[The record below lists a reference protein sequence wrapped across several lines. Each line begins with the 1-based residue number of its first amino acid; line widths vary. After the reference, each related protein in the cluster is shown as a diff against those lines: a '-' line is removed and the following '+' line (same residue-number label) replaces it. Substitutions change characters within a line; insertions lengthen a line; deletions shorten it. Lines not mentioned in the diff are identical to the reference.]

1 MGGNPS
7 AVYHPRNP
15 RDTALYAV
23 IEDHLEEFIR
33 VYDEK
38 YQKEFGFWRPV
49 IQEVMEKYLECGDL
63 HHGFARVRC
72 GGCAHEFLLAF
83 SCKGRYFCP
92 SCHQKRVV
100 SFAEWAEQE
109 ALEKVSHRQYV
120 FTIPKMLRIYFK
132 YDRKLLGKL
141 SQCAYE
147 TVKEFF
153 QEVVPDKEAVPGVIL
168 SIQTYGQELNFHPHL
183 HGVISDGCF
192 SQDGTCHPI
201 PEVDTQKM
209 MELFRHKVFKMLLA
223 EEKITETHIQKLL
236 AWKHTGFSVYRGE
249 KVEAEDKKGREH
261 LASYALHPPMSQE
274 NRIAPAGRPRNDLR
288 SRDRDRTVPHEKEER
303 PGRDPDVPC
312 TGLAGAAERAHPQ

>member
-1 MGGNPS
+1 MVGGIRYSTPS

-15 RDTALYAV
+15 RATALYAV

-33 VYDEK
+33 VYDDR

-72 GGCAHEFLLAF
+72 GDCRHEFLLAF

-109 ALEKVSHRQYV
+109 VLEKVPHRQYV

-153 QEVVPDKEAVPGVIL
+153 REVIPSKEAVPGVIL
-168 SIQTYGQELNFHPHL
+168 SIQTYGEELNFHPHL
-183 HGVISDGCF
+183 HAVITDGCF
-192 SQDGTCHPI
+192 GRDGTFYPI
-201 PEVDTQKM
+201 PEIDTQKM
-209 MELFRHKVFKMLLA
+209 MELFRRKVFKMLLA
-223 EEKITETHIQKLL
+223 EEKITETHVAKLL
-236 AWKHTGFSVYRGE
+236 AWRHTGFSV
-249 KVEAEDKKGREH
+249 
-261 LASYALHPPMSQE
+261 
-274 NRIAPAGRPRNDLR
+274 
-288 SRDRDRTVPHEKEER
+288 
-303 PGRDPDVPC
+303 
-312 TGLAGAAERAHPQ
+312 

>member
-1 MGGNPS
+1 LGGNPS

-33 VYDEK
+33 VYDER

-72 GGCAHEFLLAF
+72 GDCRHEFLLAF

-109 ALEKVSHRQYV
+109 VLEKVPHRQYV

-141 SQCAYE
+141 SQCAYQ
-147 TVKEFF
+147 TVNSPSRRTRVF
-153 QEVVPDKEAVPGVIL
+153 PG
-168 SIQTYGQELNFHPHL
+168 S
-183 HGVISDGCF
+183 
-192 SQDGTCHPI
+192 
-201 PEVDTQKM
+201 
-209 MELFRHKVFKMLLA
+209 
-223 EEKITETHIQKLL
+223 
-236 AWKHTGFSVYRGE
+236 
-249 KVEAEDKKGREH
+249 
-261 LASYALHPPMSQE
+261 
-274 NRIAPAGRPRNDLR
+274 R
-288 SRDRDRTVPHEKEER
+288 SR
-303 PGRDPDVPC
+303 
-312 TGLAGAAERAHPQ
+312 